1 MQCYNHP
8 THMATAICS
17 ICGNGICP
25 QCQGTQAGQVTCPNC
40 QAGLKPAAG
49 PLVPSYID
57 GPGGTDE
64 FATMMLPRARGSLIA
79 GGIGGIMLT
88 LAAVLHMIPM
98 RSGAMLIMVMI
109 FALMGLC
116 LMGSGFF
123 GFRTVFNSSLAGAT
137 GGLLYAA
144 ASISVLVLLAALS
157 KSRSFFFL
165 TTILLY
171 IIQLICYIVMTV
183 TLFKH
188 KNEGVGGRALPAG
201 GHPQADRHGGPGA
214 GLHHRHRHRL
224 ERLLCRLPFQ
234 RAQGLPDRH
243 RPGRPGRQCPPHG
256 DHVPPL
262 RRRRAPDATLLSQ
275 ARQALK
281 TGACAPGRPLP
292 LRLYRGEAGPY
303 PSTSMS
309 RCAASPAFR

>member
-188 KNEGVGGRALPAG
+188 KNEGVGGGLYLPAG
-201 GHPQADRHGGPGA
+201 ILKLIATVGLVLAFIIGIVIASSGSYAGFRSSGLKVFQIVIGLADLGGNVLLTVIMFLLYGA
-214 GLHHRHRHRL
+214 
-224 ERLLCRLPFQ
+224 
-234 RAQGLPDRH
+234 A
-243 RPGRPGRQCPPHG
+243 GRQMQ
-256 DHVPPL
+256 
-262 RRRRAPDATLLSQ
+262 R
-275 ARQALK
+275 
-281 TGACAPGRPLP
+281 
-292 LRLYRGEAGPY
+292 Y
-303 PSTSMS
+303 
-309 RCAASPAFR
+309 